1 MKVKQIRKSSIIT
14 LFLVSLSLLTVNQY
28 VLADT
33 DNQSEQPIL
42 AGDNPSDIFPVA
54 EEPDIDY
61 SNATVIVEHKTIE
74 DEGMK
79 KIAAGLAIGLA
90 GLGAAIGMGQAG
102 SAAIGAISEKPEL
115 FGKALI
121 FVVFIEAVAIYGLLI
136 SILIVFNI

>member
-1 MKVKQIRKSSIIT
+1 MKAKQIRKLSILT
-14 LFLVSLSLLTVNQY
+14 LFLVAASLFAVNQL
-28 VLADT
+28 VFADT
-33 DNQSEQPIL
+33 DNQIEQPIL
-42 AGDNPSDIFPVA
+42 AGETPDDILPLA
-54 EEPDIDY
+54 DAPEIDY
-61 SNATVIVEHKTIE
+61 SDANVTVEYIIVE

-79 KIAAGLAIGLA
+79 KIAAGISIGLA

>member
-1 MKVKQIRKSSIIT
+1 
-14 LFLVSLSLLTVNQY
+14 
-28 VLADT
+28 
-33 DNQSEQPIL
+33 
-42 AGDNPSDIFPVA
+42 
-54 EEPDIDY
+54 
-61 SNATVIVEHKTIE
+61 
-74 DEGMK
+74 MK

>member
-1 MKVKQIRKSSIIT
+1 MKCKKIT
-14 LFLVSLSLLTVNQY
+14 NLSVVTLLIVAASFFIVSQ
-28 VLADT
+28 LAIVDAGT
-33 DNQSEQPIL
+33 PDQPAL
-42 AGDNPSDIFPVA
+42 PAGDNPNDILPLA

-61 SNATVIVEHKTIE
+61 SDANVTVEYITIE
-74 DEGMK
+74 DDGMK
-79 KIAAGLAIGLA
+79 KIGAGLAVGLA

-115 FGKALI
+115 FGKTII

>member
-1 MKVKQIRKSSIIT
+1 MKSKQIRKISIIT
-14 LFLVSLSLLTVNQY
+14 LMLVTISLFAVNQ
-28 VLADT
+28 LAFASSD
-33 DNQSEQPIL
+33 SQPDQPAL
-42 AGDNPSDIFPVA
+42 VDNPSDILPV
-54 EEPDIDY
+54 EEGDINY
-61 SNATVIVEHKTIE
+61 ENATIIVQETTIN

-79 KIAAGLAIGLA
+79 KIAAGISIGLA

>member
-1 MKVKQIRKSSIIT
+1 MKAKQIRKLSIVT
-14 LFLVSLSLLTVNQY
+14 LMIVALSLLAVNQL

-33 DNQSEQPIL
+33 NNQPEQPIL
-42 AGDNPSDIFPVA
+42 AGDNPDDILPA
-54 EEPDIDY
+54 ADEPDIDY
-61 SNATVIVEHKTIE
+61 SEANVTVVYSVIE